1 MLLRLSLRNKNPG
14 KSYQGLSGHSD
25 AWMLTGKRTDL
36 EWVGGKMS
44 EPAKI
49 FQQIAA
55 VMRDIEAVGKDQ
67 KNTVQ
72 NFKFRGID
80 QIYNELH
87 PIMAKHKIFTVPT
100 ILSRDYK
107 ELTTAKG
114 TVMHSRVLT
123 IQYRFYAEDGSYVDA
138 VADGEAMDS
147 GDKST
152 SKCMAI
158 AHKYALLQT
167 FCIPTEDNKEEGS
180 KDPDAHTPE
189 PTLPKPK
196 VIVDTALAPPLDPE
210 MGLQLNKL
218 LESLKLDK
226 TFAVK
231 RYAELFPKKHIKDMT
246 TEECKQVIDS
256 IYTESQMK

>member
-1 MLLRLSLRNKNPG
+1 
-14 KSYQGLSGHSD
+14 
-25 AWMLTGKRTDL
+25 
-36 EWVGGKMS
+36 MS
-44 EPAKI
+44 EAGKI
-49 FQQIAA
+49 FQKIAA
-55 VMRDIEAVGKDQ
+55 VMNDIEAVGKDQ
-67 KNTVQ
+67 RNTVQ

-80 QIYNELH
+80 QVYNELH
-87 PIMAKHKIFTVPT
+87 PLMAKHKIFTVPT
-100 ILSRDYK
+100 ILARDYK

-196 VIVDTALAPPLDPE
+196 LAPLDPE
-210 MGLQLNKL
+210 IALQLNKL
-218 LESLKLDK
+218 LESLDRDK
-226 TFAVK
+226 AFAIK
-231 RYAELFPKKHIKDMT
+231 RYGELFPKKHIKDMT
-246 TEECKQVIDS
+246 TEECKAVINS
-256 IYTESQMK
+256 IYSESQLK